1 MNVSLVQRHTSATT
15 AAPAAG
21 LLQQRS
27 DEHCSQVVDRGIM
40 VQSSFNTVCAIEYLK
55 SHNVD
60 PQVIE
65 RVLLHPDQ
73 RRKDPH

>member
-1 MNVSLVQRHTSATT
+1 MMNVSL
-15 AAPAAG
+15 
-21 LLQQRS
+21 LQQRH
-27 DEHCSQVVDRGIM
+27 DEECSGVVDRGIL
-40 VQSSFNTVCAIEYLK
+40 VQTSFNTVCAIEYLK

-73 RRKDPH
+73 RRKTQH

>member
-1 MNVSLVQRHTSATT
+1 MNVS
-15 AAPAAG
+15 

-27 DEHCSQVVDRGIM
+27 DEQSSAVVNRGIQ
-40 VQSSFNTVCAIEYLK
+40 VQSSFNTVCAIEYMK

-65 RVLLHPDQ
+65 RVLLHPEQ
-73 RRKDPH
+73 RRKSPH

>member
-1 MNVSLVQRHTSATT
+1 MNVTLFHPRQNAACSAI
-15 AAPAAG
+15 
-21 LLQQRS
+21 
-27 DEHCSQVVDRGIM
+27 VNRGIQ

-73 RRKDPH
+73 RRKATH